1 MFILIPLQFNFYI
14 IKKTDLYYF
23 TTYSLYYNYLIRV
36 NSTQLLISNVY
47 NLIYVVVYSTSDYIK
62 FFFEYFARLV
72 EQKTIFK
79 IVFKRKGGWIH
90 IRNMWPYY
98 LSLRFGYSHPVRYKY
113 NQLSYKR
120 HKKHLAYHILLITG
134 LDFISLYDYSLHLRN
149 VRLFNSYTRRGIRYA
164 CQKVIYRKG
173 KESQYTKL
181 KSKIF

>member
-79 IVFKRKGGWIH
+79 IVFKRKGG
-90 IRNMWPYY
+90 
-98 LSLRFGYSHPVRYKY
+98 
-113 NQLSYKR
+113 
-120 HKKHLAYHILLITG
+120 
-134 LDFISLYDYSLHLRN
+134 
-149 VRLFNSYTRRGIRYA
+149 
-164 CQKVIYRKG
+164 
-173 KESQYTKL
+173 
-181 KSKIF
+181 